1 MFKRALMAAA
11 LLLSLGTSER
21 AAARA
26 FTVDDL
32 LQTEGFGKALFDP
45 GNRWLVFERLEPF
58 LVMSR
63 FDMLPSHDVLRSRL
77 YRVDLEAPWRAVP
90 LLRDPEPGV
99 IAYGFSTDGSYLAVG
114 RLKDDR
120 WQLGIVTMASGA
132 VRWLDVTPD
141 YDPFYTT
148 LVWRSPNTLVAITL
162 SGGELPWRL
171 RSLDYAAEVLPERWQ
186 ATRSGRASAVT
197 VIGSGRFQQDG
208 ATAPGKLLVAIDAG
222 SGKVRRLAAGR
233 FVSVAMAPGG
243 RHLALVEQ
251 GADAPVPQD
260 RAVSQIDVP
269 FRQRLALYDL
279 RQHELTRACG
289 DCDLLWRPQWSPDG
303 RHLAFVARRGRQ
315 DWKDAGLVQL
325 SIDDRSLERLDP
337 PGVRPAVTE
346 FPDGTARVAFH
357 WRGTDLLLLARATGT
372 ENPRVDWYVVRRDR
386 AYPLTSTLAE
396 VGSSLSTTPACQAAM
411 STADGIWCLDAPG
424 PRRLFGSDVQISNGR
439 TIGWKARSGEV
450 SFMGDVLSDRTVTT
464 GSSGRIEAVD
474 VPNNGRML
482 LLRRSTDQG
491 VKSLTLVSDDRAETI
506 ATANDRLSD
515 VEPARARKLSYR
527 LADGREAIAWLYLP
541 PGDRD
546 GRPLP
551 LVAIP
556 YPGASYGDA
565 EPGGQGPGAARFY
578 TSAQILAGRG
588 YAVLLP
594 SLPTRPFVTN
604 EPPAFVED
612 TGRAV
617 DAAVA
622 TGLIDRERIALW
634 GHSFG
639 GYAVAMI
646 LADSCRYAAGI
657 ASAGVYDLAAV
668 TGTLGQ
674 STRLAPEMGF
684 GPASYFAWAET
695 GQGGLG
701 VTPWTDPARYIA
713 ASPVY
718 QAGRIRT
725 PLLIVAADNDPSPLA
740 GAEQL
745 FMALARQEKD
755 AELVTYWGEGHV
767 VGSPANLRDF
777 YERIFSWLERTASNP
792 RMRCDP
798 AGSHPVDRP
807 RPAPIAR
814 R

>member
-1 MFKRALMAAA
+1 MLKRSLTAAA
-11 LLLSLGTSER
+11 LLLSLGAGER

-32 LQTEGFGKALFDP
+32 LKTEGFGSVMFDP
-45 GNRWLVFERLEPF
+45 ENRWLVFERHEPF
-58 LVMSR
+58 LAMSR

-77 YRVDLEAPWRAVP
+77 YRVDLNAPWRAVP

-99 IAYGFSTDGSYLAVG
+99 IVYGFSTDGSHLAVG
-114 RLKDDR
+114 RLRDDR

-132 VRWLDVTPD
+132 VRWLDLTPD

-148 LVWRSPNTLVAITL
+148 LAWRSPNTLVAITL
-162 SGGELPWRL
+162 SDGELPWRL
-171 RSLDYAAEVLPERWQ
+171 RSLAYAAEALPERWQ

-197 VIGSGRFQQDG
+197 VIGSGRLQQDG

-222 SGKVRRLAAGR
+222 SGEVRRLAAGR
-233 FVSVAMAPGG
+233 FLSVAMAPGG
-243 RHLALVEQ
+243 SHMALVEQ
-251 GADAPVPQD
+251 GAAAPVPQD
-260 RAVSQIDVP
+260 RAVSQADLP
-269 FRQRLALYDL
+269 FRQKLALYDL
-279 RQHELTRACG
+279 QKHELRRPCG

-303 RHLAFVARRGRQ
+303 GHLAFVARRGKQ
-315 DWKDAGLVQL
+315 DWKDAGLVLL
-325 SIDDRSLERLDP
+325 SIADRSLAPLAS
-337 PGVRPAVTE
+337 PGIRPVVTE

-357 WRGTDLLLLARATGT
+357 WRGTDLLLLARATKAQ
-372 ENPRVDWYVVRRDR
+372 NSRADWYVVRRDR
-386 AYPLTSTLAE
+386 AYPLTSKLAE
-396 VGSSLSTTPACQAAM
+396 VGPVLSTTPTCKAAM
-411 STADGIWCLDAPG
+411 SAADGIWCLDAPG

-439 TIGWKARSGEV
+439 IIGWKTQSGEI
-450 SFMGDVLSDRTVTT
+450 SFRGDVLPDRAVRA
-464 GSSGRIEAVD
+464 GASERIEAID
-474 VPNNGRML
+474 VPQSGQML
-482 LLRRSTDQG
+482 LLRRSTDHG
-491 VKSLTLVSDDRAETI
+491 VKSLTLVSEARAETI
-506 ATANDRLSD
+506 ATANDRLAD
-515 VEPARARKLSYR
+515 IEPARVRKLPYR
-527 LADGREAIAWLYLP
+527 LADGRVAMGWLYLP

-546 GRPLP
+546 SRPLP
-551 LVAIP
+551 LVVIP
-556 YPGASYGDA
+556 YPGAAYGDT
-565 EPGGQGPGAARFY
+565 EPAGQRPGAGRFY

-622 TGLIDRERIALW
+622 TGLIDRERVVLW

-646 LADSCRYAAGI
+646 LANSCRYAAGI

-674 STRLAPEMGF
+674 ATRLAPEMTF
-684 GPASYFAWAET
+684 GVAPYFAWAET

-701 VTPWTDPARYIA
+701 VAPWTDPARYIA

-745 FMALARQEKD
+745 FLALARQEKD

-777 YERIFSWLERTASNP
+777 YVRIFNWLERTTSNP
-792 RMRCDP
+792 RTRCE
-798 AGSHPVDRP
+798 
-807 RPAPIAR
+807 
-814 R
+814 